1 MTTTQQLATR
11 PTACGGRRTVSGSG
25 GGPRVTRGERA
36 QAGVFDA
43 GLLAVPG
50 LEALREIHAGRSPQP
65 PIHDWSGR
73 RLVALQH
80 GESSIAMPASGW
92 FSGPKGRLHPG
103 IFAFLLDMAHL
114 HAVVSTLPAGA
125 GCTTAELSVTVLGEP
140 PPSGGEIT
148 GRSRV
153 IYADERNA
161 LAEGLVTGQGGRPL
175 AHSTSR
181 YFLFAPGAV
190 VPRRGG
196 GSPPG
201 TRPPG
206 TGAMLGEPGP
216 RIAPA
221 GPGQLQQLSGLGIL
235 TAQLEGHPPAAPID
249 RYAGIRLVQA
259 QDGQVAFSL
268 PVHPGLVQELGTV
281 FGGVLALLAKS
292 ATGAA
297 VQTIAPAGTR
307 FTALDLKVNFLR
319 PARAEGGELI
329 ATGSVSHRGRRLS
342 IANAVVTYR
351 GRRIAIAT
359 GTTALTPPE

>member
-1 MTTTQQLATR
+1 M
-11 PTACGGRRTVSGSG
+11 
-25 GGPRVTRGERA
+25 TRGERA

-80 GESSIAMPASGW
+80 GEASIAVPASGW
-92 FSGPKGRLHPG
+92 FCGPKGRLHSG

-114 HAVVSTLPAGA
+114 YAVVSTLPAGGA
-125 GCTTAELSVTVLGEP
+125 CTTAELSVTVLGEP
-140 PPSGGEIT
+140 PPSGAEIT

-153 IYADERNA
+153 IYSDERNA
-161 LAEGLVTGQGGRPL
+161 LAEGLVVDQGGQPL

-190 VPRRGG
+190 VPRSGG

-201 TRPPG
+201 MRPPG
-206 TGAMLGEPGP
+206 TGAMLREPVPQIAAVGP
-216 RIAPA
+216 AL
-221 GPGQLQQLSGLGIL
+221 LQRLSGLDIL
-235 TAQLEGHPPAAPID
+235 AAQIEGEIPAAPVD
-249 RYAGIRLVQA
+249 RYAGIRLMEA
-259 QDGQVAFSL
+259 EDGRVVFSL
-268 PVHPGLVQELGTV
+268 PVHPGLLQELGTV
-281 FGGVLALLAKS
+281 FGGVIALLAKS

-297 VQTIAPAGTR
+297 VQTIAPAGTG

-319 PARAEGGELI
+319 PARAEGEELI
-329 ATGSVSHRGRRLS
+329 ATGSITHRGRKLS
-342 IANAVVTYR
+342 IANAVVNYR

-359 GTTALTPPE
+359 GTTALTPPG